1 MEIKIRGCAVD
12 PDNRKGEEVLHAS
25 ADFIGVYR
33 WISVVDCGFW
43 HQRRKQMKRKYLGA
57 IGILA
62 TAGSLFLAGCGSGG
76 GNGSSTAG
84 LQATPTV
91 SGVAATGA
99 PILGNAFLKDSSNP
113 AKEMTTVIKSDGSF
127 SFNVTGFTPPF
138 ILKAAWQTGSVNN
151 QLISFASA
159 AGTANIHPLS
169 NVEVANAAGVVDPS
183 TLYATVNATML
194 QTIAANMTAAEAALE
209 VKLKPLLD
217 LYGVTIDPITGPFVA
232 NHTGFDAM
240 LDAITIQ
247 INAGNVVMMNKQT
260 GTTIFSAPMSNIAGG
275 TFTAGNMPAMT
286 PTPTPT
292 PTPIDGVALY
302 GTYCASCHGSLA
314 SSSKKGATSAQIQAG
329 ISANMGGMGSLSSLT
344 TAQIDA
350 IAAAIK

>member
-1 MEIKIRGCAVD
+1 MFIVENPWSSAVFGIKG
-12 PDNRKGEEVLHAS
+12 G
-25 ADFIGVYR
+25 
-33 WISVVDCGFW
+33 
-43 HQRRKQMKRKYLGA
+43 KQMKRKYLGA
-57 IGILA
+57 IGVLA
-62 TAGSLFLAGCGSGG
+62 TTGSLFLAGCGSGG
-76 GNGSSTAG
+76 GSGSSTAG
-84 LQATPTV
+84 LQAVPTV

-99 PILGNAFLKDSSNP
+99 PISGNAFLKDSSNP

-127 SFNVTGFTPPF
+127 SFNVTGLTPPF
-138 ILKAAWQTGSVNN
+138 MLKAAWQTGSVNN
-151 QLISFASA
+151 QLLSFSAA

-194 QTIAANMTAAEAALE
+194 QTIAANMPAAEAALE

-286 PTPTPT
+286 PAPT

-350 IAAAIK
+350 IAVAIK